1 MESESMRAGLDDPQ
15 RIEAARRLLAEARG
29 EALDR
34 LAALSARLLGAA
46 HAAIAI
52 VTDEPVLVTPLPPN
66 APRPAALLARTV
78 GHGGPLVLPEAG
90 ADGIAG
96 FLGVPIDAAG
106 ARVGAL
112 AVYDREPGSWTDHD
126 VEILLEI
133 AGAVTAELERSAL
146 AAELESSS
154 VRLDLGFAAANIGS

>member
-46 HAAIAI
+46 HASIAI
-52 VTDEPVLVTPLPPN
+52 VTDEPVLVTPLPPR
-66 APRPAALLARTV
+66 APRAGALLERTV
-78 GHGGPLVLPEAG
+78 VHGSPLVLSDART
-90 ADGIAG
+90 AGIAG

-112 AVYDREPGSWTDHD
+112 AVYDPEPGRWT
-126 VEILLEI
+126 
-133 AGAVTAELERSAL
+133 
-146 AAELESSS
+146 
-154 VRLDLGFAAANIGS
+154 